1 MKKKYRVYFS
11 YEAYAYV
18 DVEAESEERAKS
30 MVLYG
35 DYDNAEIFDG
45 SANEIDSVEEIKE
58 ETNEKVQSN
67 LQK

>member
-1 MKKKYRVYFS
+1 MKRKKNKYRVYFS

-18 DVEAESEERAKS
+18 DVEAESEEIAKS

-35 DYDNAEIFDG
+35 DYDNANIFDG

-58 ETNEKVQSN
+58 ETGGKI
-67 LQK
+67 